1 MKACVDC
8 RLLNLTYMK
17 EDIYIYIYIYIS
29 DILFLVSFIFIF
41 NSFSFLKNK
50 IEIELGEMRYC
61 KIKNYQNREWSTKL
75 ILVNYKD

>member
-1 MKACVDC
+1 MP
-8 RLLNLTYMK
+8 
-17 EDIYIYIYIYIS
+17 
-29 DILFLVSFIFIF
+29 FLVSFIFIF
-41 NSFSFLKNK
+41 SSFSFLKDK

>member
-1 MKACVDC
+1 M
-8 RLLNLTYMK
+8 N
-17 EDIYIYIYIYIS
+17 EDILYFFFS
-29 DILFLVSFIFIF
+29 DMPFLVSFIFIF
-41 NSFSFLKNK
+41 SSFSFLKDK